1 MSCFHAPR
9 ASQSYLYR
17 MIEPMTNAA
26 KPARWKILLAFAIIY
41 LVWGSTFLA
50 IRVGVQEVPPLIL
63 AGLRFFTAGIAMYGW
78 LRATGTPAPT
88 RRQWIGA
95 SLLGGLIFVVD
106 YGCLFWAELRVPSG
120 IAAVVLATIPVFIT
134 LFEVVLLRTIRLS
147 VGLAV
152 SLILGI
158 AGVAV
163 LMSNSFSLGQA
174 PIDRLGAAALLFGSF
189 TWSIATVITAKTP
202 LPKSK
207 PMSSAA
213 QMLAGGAQLFVVAA
227 LTGEFSQFHPR
238 AVSWNAWLAL
248 AYLIVAGSIIG
259 FTAYVW
265 LLHYESPTK
274 VGTYAY
280 VNPVIAV
287 ILGYFFAGEALGAR
301 TILGTLLVLI
311 SVVAITLKPKPTRE
325 RKETPE
331 EVTVS

>member
-1 MSCFHAPR
+1 V
-9 ASQSYLYR
+9 
-17 MIEPMTNAA
+17 TNAA

-63 AGLRFFTAGIAMYGW
+63 AGLRFFVAGIAMYAW

-88 RRQWIGA
+88 RRQWVGA
-95 SLLGGLIFVVD
+95 SLLGGLIFVID

-134 LFEVVLLRTIRLS
+134 LFEVALKSIRLS
-147 VGLAV
+147 AALAL
-152 SLILGI
+152 SLVLGI

-189 TWSIATVITAKTP
+189 TWSIATVITERTP

-207 PMSSAA
+207 PMSSAT
-213 QMLAGGAQLFVVAA
+213 QMLAGGAQLFVVSA
-227 LTGEFSQFHPR
+227 LSGEFSRFHPR

-265 LLHYESPTK
+265 LLHYESPTR

-301 TILGTLLVLI
+301 TILGTLLVLV
-311 SVVAITLKPKPTRE
+311 SVVAIAMVPKSRKPARMTPT
-325 RKETPE
+325 TQE
-331 EVTVS
+331 EAATV